1 MIKKRLLA
9 LAAIASILSS
19 ITYAQE
25 SDLQQ
30 VENNLKSVN
39 AQFANSAIVVMRE
52 LSDEKLPGLY
62 EVTIDGQSL
71 VVTKDG
77 TRAVLGEL
85 FDLQKMINLTRIEKQ
100 KGQLVLVQQEIAK
113 LSESDLV
120 TYPAKGKSIGQLYV
134 FSDTTCGYCKKLHLE
149 VEDYQ
154 NAGIDVKYIPYPRS
168 QLVDGQPAFENM
180 KQVMCAKDKT
190 EAMTKIKAGTDNGE
204 FVQESYNAACVES
217 IRKGQMA
224 GRNVGLEG
232 TPFMYLTKGAI
243 QIIPGYQSSENIIP
257 LFTK

>member
-1 MIKKRLLA
+1 MIIKRLLA
-9 LAAIASILSS
+9 LAAISCIVSS
-19 ITYAQE
+19 ISYAQQ
-25 SDLQQ
+25 SDLQE
-30 VENNLKSVN
+30 VEKNLKTVN
-39 AQFANSAIVVMRE
+39 AQFADSAVVVMRE
-52 LSDEKLPGLY
+52 LSSEKLPGLY

-100 KGQLVLVQQEIAK
+100 KGQLVLVQQEIVK
-113 LSESDLV
+113 LTESDFV
-120 TYPAKGKSIGQLYV
+120 TYPAKGESIGQLYV

-149 VEDYQ
+149 VADYQ

-190 EAMTKIKAGTDNGE
+190 DAMTKIKAGTDNGQ
-204 FVQESYNAACVES
+204 FVQTTYDAECVES
-217 IRKGQMA
+217 IRKGQAA
-224 GRNVGLEG
+224 GRKVGLEG

-243 QIIPGYQSSENIIP
+243 QIIPGYQPSENIIP